1 MAERYN
7 KLGIVNYYTYICTI
21 VKQNTMEHLKLSK
34 QDIQLLID
42 KAKIKLSACDTNDV
56 AIHYFNGQIDLLQ
69 LMLTNANSK

>member
-1 MAERYN
+1 
-7 KLGIVNYYTYICTI
+7 
-21 VKQNTMEHLKLSK
+21 MEHLKLSK

>member
-1 MAERYN
+1 
-7 KLGIVNYYTYICTI
+7 
-21 VKQNTMEHLKLSK
+21 MEHLKLSK

-42 KAKIKLSACDTNDV
+42 KATNDV